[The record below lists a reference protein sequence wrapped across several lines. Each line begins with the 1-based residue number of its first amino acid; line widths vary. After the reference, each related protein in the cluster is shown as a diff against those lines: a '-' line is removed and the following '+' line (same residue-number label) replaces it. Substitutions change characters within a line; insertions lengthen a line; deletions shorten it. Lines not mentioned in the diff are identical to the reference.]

1 MYGDINRFWFSKEQE
16 RFQLKTADSSNCE
29 VFVNGKWVK
38 FTQWTTSVFGKSN
51 WRDAVLV
58 AESHIDLP
66 VRVNGVVQ

>member
-1 MYGDINRFWFSKEQE
+1 MYGYINRFWFSKQQE
-16 RFQLKTADSSNCE
+16 RHQQKAADSSNCE

-51 WRDAVLV
+51 WADAVLV
-58 AESHIDLP
+58 AEFSVDPP

>member
-16 RFQLKTADSSNCE
+16 RCQLKTADPSNCE
-29 VFVNGKWVK
+29 VFVDGKWVK

-51 WRDAVLV
+51 WEDAVLV
-58 AESHIDLP
+58 AESRIDLP

>member
-16 RFQLKTADSSNCE
+16 RSRLKAADSSSCE

-51 WRDAVLV
+51 WAYAVLV
-58 AESHIDLP
+58 AESSVDLP